1 LEAEDL
7 EGAGHGRAGYHPR
20 GWSHVGIARVAFSL
34 QSGVFAPSRSAL
46 ALLVASLGCAPIIG
60 ELPEHEPRRALEID
74 EIELDECRR
83 VGDELDYEAFT
94 PAQGP
99 LPEFPLPNEIRRVA
113 TIAGVLPMLAAL
125 HEPGNDDLAVR
136 LQLVMRLSALEI
148 QVSSLAYEAQ
158 CVGAQID
165 AMLVE
170 LAERQDRYE
179 VAMTVTSISLGA
191 LVAAG
196 GGVWD
201 LNVDSDDPAILIIA
215 GGVASAGLG
224 LAAFIPERRPVVFE
238 HQRNLLAAI
247 ASGEDPE
254 RVLPPFVFLFA
265 TTPDEQGR
273 TLRDEI
279 LADWR
284 EVIADNYPAEQRA
297 LVETILYGEGGLYDA
312 KLLDVREQLLDI
324 LETHVDGINQELELL
339 YRYSA
344 RLVEVPLATP

>member
-1 LEAEDL
+1 
-7 EGAGHGRAGYHPR
+7 
-20 GWSHVGIARVAFSL
+20 VAIL
-34 QSGVFAPSRSAL
+34 SRSAL
-46 ALLVASLGCAPIIG
+46 AAFVTSLGCAPIIA
-60 ELPEHEPRRALEID
+60 ELPKHEPRRALEID
-74 EIELDECRR
+74 ELELDACRR
-83 VGDELDYEAFT
+83 LGDDLDYEILA
-94 PAQGP
+94 PPQGP
-99 LPEFPLPNEIRRVA
+99 LPAFPLPDEIRNIA
-113 TIAGVLPMLAAL
+113 SIAGVLPMFAAL
-125 HEPGNDDLAVR
+125 HEPGDDHLAVR

-148 QVSSLAYEAQ
+148 QVSSLLFEAQ

-170 LAERQDRYE
+170 LGERQDRYE
-179 VAMTVTSISLGA
+179 FAMTVASISLGA

-201 LNVDSDDPAILIIA
+201 LKVDSDDPAILIIA

-238 HQRNLLAAI
+238 HHRNLLAPI
-247 ASGEDPE
+247 ASGEDPDE
-254 RVLPPFVFLFA
+254 VLPPFVFVFA

-273 TLRDEI
+273 TLRDE
-279 LADWR
+279 LLSDWR
-284 EVIADNYPAEQRA
+284 EVIADNYPADQRA
-297 LVETILYGEGGLYDA
+297 LVESILFGEGGLYDA

-344 RLVEVPLATP
+344 RLVETGSEG